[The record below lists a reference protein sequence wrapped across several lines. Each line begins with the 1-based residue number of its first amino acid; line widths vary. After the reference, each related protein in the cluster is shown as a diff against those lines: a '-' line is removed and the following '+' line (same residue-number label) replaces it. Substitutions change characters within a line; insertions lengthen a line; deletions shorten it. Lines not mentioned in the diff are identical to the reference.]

1 MKTLFSRL
9 ITVIA
14 CFFIFSAA
22 WFCLWS
28 ISLHL
33 VERPDMAVLL
43 FPFGLRLGLMLQCPR
58 GYWPV
63 LLGAEWLL
71 IYWLMQAV
79 GLTHFSLLMI
89 GSLLTLLPVALI
101 SRYRHQRDWRTL
113 LLQGAALTA
122 AALLQSLPWLWHGKE
137 SWNALLLTLTGGLT
151 LAPICLVFWHY
162 LANNTWLPLGPS
174 LVSQPINWRGRHLV
188 WYLLL
193 FVISLWLQLGLPDEL
208 SRFTP
213 FCLALPIIAL
223 AWHYGWQGALIAT
236 LMNAIALIA
245 SQTWRDHPVDLLLS
259 LLVQSLTGLLLG
271 AGIQR
276 LRELNQSLQKELARN
291 QHLAERLLETEES
304 VRRDV
309 ARELHDDIGQTITA
323 IRTQAGIVQRLAADN
338 ASVKQSGQLIEQ
350 LSLGVYDAVRRL
362 LGRLRPRQL
371 DDLTLEQAIRSLMR
385 EMELEGRGIVS
396 HLEWR
401 IDESALSENQRVTL
415 FRVCQEGLNN
425 IVKHADAS
433 AVTLQGWQHDERL
446 MLVIEDDGSGLP
458 PDSGQH
464 GFGLTGM
471 RDRPQALGL
480 PAVGEWRH
488 DALEIAQQQEGA
500 GLTRKEILTKYVLL
514 NPYIWLLSFCYVL
527 VYVVRAAINDWG
539 NLYMSETLGVDLVTA
554 NTAVTMFE
562 LGGFIGA
569 LVAGWGS
576 DKLFNG
582 NRGPMNLIFAA
593 GILLSVGSLWLMP
606 FASYVM
612 QATCFFTI
620 GFFVFG
626 PQMLIGMAA
635 AECSHK
641 EAAGAATGFVGLFA
655 YLGAS
660 LAGWPLA
667 KVLDTW
673 HWSGFFVVIAIAAGI
688 SALLLLPFLN
698 AQTPREA

>member
-71 IYWLMQAV
+71 IYWLTQAV

-401 IDESALSENQRVTL
+401 IEESALSENQRVTL

-433 AVTLQGWQHDERL
+433 AVTLQGWLQDERL

-458 PDSGQH
+458 PGSGQQ

-471 RDRPQALGL
+471 R
-480 PAVGEWRH
+480 
-488 DALEIAQQQEGA
+488 
-500 GLTRKEILTKYVLL
+500 
-514 NPYIWLLSFCYVL
+514 
-527 VYVVRAAINDWG
+527 
-539 NLYMSETLGVDLVTA
+539 ETLGVDLVTA

>member
-1 MKTLFSRL
+1 MNTFFSRL
-9 ITVIA
+9 ITVVA

-33 VERPDMAVLL
+33 VERPELAALL

-71 IYWLMQAV
+71 VYWLAQEVALV
-79 GLTHFSLLMI
+79 HLPLLML
-89 GSLLTLLPVALI
+89 GSLLTLLPVALT

-122 AALLQSLPWLWHGKE
+122 AALLQSLPWLGQGE
-137 SWNALLLTLTGGLT
+137 AAWNALLLTLTGGLT

-162 LANNTWLPLGPS
+162 LTSTTWLPLGPS
-174 LVSQPINWRGRHLV
+174 LVSQPVNWRGRHLI

-193 FVISLWLQLGLPDEL
+193 FIISLWLQLGLPAEL

-245 SQTWRDHPVDLLLS
+245 SQTWHDHPVDLLLS
-259 LLVQSLTGLLLG
+259 LLAQSLTGLLLG

-276 LRELNQSLQKELARN
+276 LRELNQSLQKELTRN
-291 QHLAERLLETEES
+291 HRLAERLLETEES

-338 ASVKQSGQLIEQ
+338 GGVKQSGQLIEQ

-371 DDLTLEQAIRSLMR
+371 DDLTLAQAIRSLLR
-385 EMELEGRGIVS
+385 EMELESHGIVS
-396 HLEWR
+396 HLDWR
-401 IDESALSENQRVTL
+401 IDETALSESQRVTL

-425 IVKHADAS
+425 IVKHANAS
-433 AVTLQGWQHDERL
+433 AVTLQGWQQDERL
-446 MLVIEDDGSGLP
+446 MLMIEDDGSGLP
-458 PDSGQH
+458 PGSHQQ

-471 RDRPQALGL
+471 RERVSALGGTLTISCTHGTRMSVSL
-480 PAVGEWRH
+480 PQR
-488 DALEIAQQQEGA
+488 
-500 GLTRKEILTKYVLL
+500 YV
-514 NPYIWLLSFCYVL
+514 
-527 VYVVRAAINDWG
+527 
-539 NLYMSETLGVDLVTA
+539 
-554 NTAVTMFE
+554 
-562 LGGFIGA
+562 
-569 LVAGWGS
+569 
-576 DKLFNG
+576 
-582 NRGPMNLIFAA
+582 
-593 GILLSVGSLWLMP
+593 
-606 FASYVM
+606 
-612 QATCFFTI
+612 
-620 GFFVFG
+620 
-626 PQMLIGMAA
+626 
-635 AECSHK
+635 
-641 EAAGAATGFVGLFA
+641 
-655 YLGAS
+655 
-660 LAGWPLA
+660 
-667 KVLDTW
+667 
-673 HWSGFFVVIAIAAGI
+673 
-688 SALLLLPFLN
+688 
-698 AQTPREA
+698 

>member
-1 MKTLFSRL
+1 M
-9 ITVIA
+9 TVVY
-14 CFFIFSAA
+14 
-22 WFCLWS
+22 LD
-28 ISLHL
+28 
-33 VERPDMAVLL
+33 RVLL
-43 FPFGLRLGLMLQCPR
+43 LNLLVDYLLLLTTAQLAGIPLRRGRLALCAAVGALYAGAVFLPGLGWLSHPLCRTAVGAAMALTAWRREAHPWRLTALFFLLAGGLGGLVLALGLASGSVAAYVGKLYR
-58 GYWPV
+58 AEISWPV

-71 IYWLMQAV
+71 IYWLTQAV
-79 GLTHFSLLMI
+79 GLTHFPLLMI

-433 AVTLQGWQHDERL
+433 AVTLQGWQQDERL

-458 PDSGQH
+458 PGSGQQ

-471 RDRPQALGL
+471 RERVTALGGTLHISCLHGTRVSVSL
-480 PAVGEWRH
+480 PQR
-488 DALEIAQQQEGA
+488 
-500 GLTRKEILTKYVLL
+500 YV
-514 NPYIWLLSFCYVL
+514 
-527 VYVVRAAINDWG
+527 
-539 NLYMSETLGVDLVTA
+539 
-554 NTAVTMFE
+554 
-562 LGGFIGA
+562 
-569 LVAGWGS
+569 
-576 DKLFNG
+576 
-582 NRGPMNLIFAA
+582 
-593 GILLSVGSLWLMP
+593 
-606 FASYVM
+606 
-612 QATCFFTI
+612 
-620 GFFVFG
+620 
-626 PQMLIGMAA
+626 
-635 AECSHK
+635 
-641 EAAGAATGFVGLFA
+641 
-655 YLGAS
+655 
-660 LAGWPLA
+660 
-667 KVLDTW
+667 
-673 HWSGFFVVIAIAAGI
+673 
-688 SALLLLPFLN
+688 
-698 AQTPREA
+698 